1 MSYAR
6 TVRKGP
12 LAPAVAVAVATF
24 ASAAHADRIAVLAI
38 ESPGHAAP
46 VVDADAVAA
55 ALLARGHRTIA
66 SPDASARLT
75 AGDEGAGVDWAA
87 QTIAE
92 ITNARA
98 ALTRLDRAAASNAS
112 RRIGQEIAR
121 RGGGAGGADVLVE
134 WALLEQSLAAT
145 ASDAAGGAEWLDTA
159 VAFGPSTELDPLRH
173 PDDERDR
180 FAARRTALRA
190 EIPASI
196 SIATTPPAAEVWV
209 DGVHRC
215 ASPCAVSVVPGR
227 HFVRISSP
235 AHAPASLEVEL
246 GPGATVA
253 RSLGLSAAYAGASP
267 KAIAAMF
274 ADPSRRAEGASAL
287 EPMARFL
294 DVEHVV
300 AIVPEGDDSARIVVA
315 PPAAG
320 RQRLGPSVP
329 KTALA
334 TSVLEQLRPLAPAPG
349 SEPPSP
355 WYGKPGVWIGGAALV
370 GAVVGGIL
378 LYESSRSSST
388 PPAPG
393 GSLTVT
399 SP

>member
-6 TVRKGP
+6 AVRQGP
-12 LAPAVAVAVATF
+12 LALAVAAATF
-24 ASAAHADRIAVLAI
+24 ASTARADRVAVLAL

-46 VVDADAVAA
+46 VADADAVAA

-87 QTIAE
+87 QTIVE
-92 ITNARA
+92 LTNARA
-98 ALTRLDRAAASNAS
+98 ALTRLDRAAASNTS

-121 RGGGAGGADVLVE
+121 RGGGAGGAEVLVE
-134 WALLEQSLAAT
+134 WALLERSLAAT
-145 ASDAAGGAEWLDTA
+145 ASDAAGAARWLDTA
-159 VAFGPSTELDPLRH
+159 VALGPSTELDPLRH
-173 PDDERDR
+173 PDDERNR
-180 FAARRTALRA
+180 FNARRTALRA

-196 SIATTPPAAEVWV
+196 SLATTPPAAEVWV

-215 ASPCAVSVVPGR
+215 ASPCAVAVVPGR
-227 HFVRISSP
+227 HFVRVSSP
-235 AHAPASLEVEL
+235 AHAPANLEVEL
-246 GPGATVA
+246 GPGAAVS

-267 KAIAAMF
+267 RAVAAMF
-274 ADPSRRAEGASAL
+274 SDPSRRGEAASAL

-294 DVEHVV
+294 DVDHIV
-300 AIVPEGDDSARIVVA
+300 ALVPEGVDAERIVVA

-334 TSVLEQLRPLAPAPG
+334 TSVLEQLRPLTPPG
-349 SEPPSP
+349 SEPPAA
-355 WYGKPGVWIGGAALV
+355 WYEKPGVWIGGAALV

-378 LYESSRSSST
+378 LYEASRSSSAPPT
-388 PPAPG
+388 PA